1 MKNKPL
7 YILLLT
13 IFIDL
18 LGFSIIIPILPV
30 YSKELGATNIM
41 VGIIAGSYA
50 LMNFI
55 FSPIWGNLSDRIGRK
70 PVILV
75 SILITAFSYLL
86 FSFATAIPLLIV
98 SRIIAGIGSANIGA
112 AQAYIT
118 DITKPEDRTK
128 AFGKI
133 GAAFGLG
140 FIIGP
145 LIGGVIL
152 KHLGVQY
159 IGYITMGLNI
169 FNFIL
174 AAFILKESN
183 KDKKKDKRLF
193 ENPFKSVLDGIKRPV
208 LGKLMLISL
217 LFITA
222 FSMMQITISVYWN
235 EKYALNKAQI
245 SDMFAFIGL
254 ATVLVQGFLVEKLN
268 RRFGEYKLLVMGCL
282 LMAIG
287 LYLLPT
293 APYERWF
300 YVVEGIAILFIA
312 LANGCISPSIQSLLS
327 KNAGDQEQ
335 GKILGVSMSVSSLG
349 RVFGPYLGGLFYGM
363 AQFMPYFMGALIMIA
378 AWRVAKRFVVKYGK
392 PHLIS

>member
-1 MKNKPL
+1 MKNKAL
-7 YILLLT
+7 YTLLLT

-30 YSKELGATNIM
+30 YSKELGASNIM

-55 FSPIWGNLSDRIGRK
+55 FSPILGNLSDRIGRK

-75 SILITAFSYLL
+75 SLLITAFSYLL

-98 SRIIAGIGSANIGA
+98 SRIIAGIGSANMGT

-118 DITKPEDRTK
+118 DITKPEDRAK

-145 LIGGVIL
+145 LIGGLIL
-152 KHLGVQY
+152 KTLGVVY
-159 IGYITMGLNI
+159 IGYVTMSLNI
-169 FNFIL
+169 LNFIL

-183 KDKKKDKRLF
+183 HDKKTTRNLF
-193 ENPFKSVLDGIKRPV
+193 ENPFKSVMETIKRPM

-245 SDMFAFIGL
+245 SDMFAFIGISI
-254 ATVLVQGFLVEKLN
+254 VFVQGFLVERLN
-268 RRFGEYKLLVMGCL
+268 KKFGEYKLLIIGCI

-300 YVVEGIAILFIA
+300 YVVEGFAIL
-312 LANGCISPSIQSLLS
+312 
-327 KNAGDQEQ
+327 
-335 GKILGVSMSVSSLG
+335 V
-349 RVFGPYLGGLFYGM
+349 
-363 AQFMPYFMGALIMIA
+363 
-378 AWRVAKRFVVKYGK
+378 
-392 PHLIS
+392 

>member
-7 YILLLT
+7 FTLLLT

-30 YSKELGATNIM
+30 YSKEIGASNLM

-50 LMNFI
+50 LMNFL

-75 SILITAFSYLL
+75 SVLITAFSYLL
-86 FSFATAIPLLIV
+86 FSFATTIPLLLI
-98 SRIIAGIGSANIGA
+98 SRLIAGVGSANIGT

-118 DITKPEDRTK
+118 DITKPENRAK

-140 FIIGP
+140 FILGP
-145 LIGGVIL
+145 LIGSVIL
-152 KHLGVQY
+152 KFLGVAY

-169 FNFIL
+169 FNFFL
-174 AAFILKESN
+174 AVFILKESHHDRRN
-183 KDKKKDKRLF
+183 DKKLF
-193 ENPFKSVLDGIKRPV
+193 ENPFKSVYNGIRRPV
-208 LGKLMLISL
+208 LGKLMFISF

-235 EKYALNKAQI
+235 EKYALTKSQI

-254 ATVLVQGFLVEKLN
+254 ATVIVQAFLVERLTLK
-268 RRFGEYKLLVMGCL
+268 FGEYKLLIIGSI

-287 LYLLPT
+287 LYLIPT

-300 YVVEGIAILFIA
+300 YVVEGIAIIFIA
-312 LANGCISPSIQSLLS
+312 LANGCLSPSIQSLLS
-327 KNAGDQEQ
+327 KNAREDEQ

-349 RVFGPYLGGLFYGM
+349 RVVGPYLGGLFYGM
-363 AQFMPYFMGALIMIA
+363 VQFMPYFMGFLIMA
-378 AWRVAKRFVVKYGK
+378 AAALVSKRFVAKYGK
-392 PHLIS
+392 PHQP

>member
-7 YILLLT
+7 YTLLLT

-30 YSKELGATNIM
+30 YSKELGASNIM
-41 VGIIAGSYA
+41 VGVIAGSYA

-55 FSPIWGNLSDRIGRK
+55 FSPVWGNLSDRIGRK

-86 FSFATAIPLLIV
+86 FSFATAIPLLLV

-145 LIGGVIL
+145 LIGGMIL
-152 KHLGVQY
+152 KNLGVEY

-174 AAFILKESN
+174 AVFILKESN
-183 KDKKKDKRLF
+183 HDKKKGKSLF
-193 ENPFKSVLDGIKRPV
+193 ENPLKSVMETVKRPV

-235 EKYALNKAQI
+235 EKYALNKSQI

-254 ATVLVQGFLVEKLN
+254 ATVIVQGFLVEKLN
-268 RRFGEYKLLVMGCL
+268 RKFGEYKLLIMGCI

-287 LYLLPT
+287 LYILPT

-300 YVVEGIAILFIA
+300 YIVEGIAILFIA

-327 KNAGDQEQ
+327 KNAGDKEQ

-363 AQFMPYFMGALIMIA
+363 AQFMPYFMGSLIMVG

>member
-183 KDKKKDKRLF
+183 KDKKKDKPLF
-193 ENPFKSVLDGIKRPV
+193 ENPLKSVLDGIKRPV

-268 RRFGEYKLLVMGCL
+268 RRFGEYKLLVIGCL

-327 KNAGDQEQ
+327 KNAGEQEQ

-363 AQFMPYFMGALIMIA
+363 AQFMPYFMGALIMVA

>member
-1 MKNKPL
+1 MRKSPL
-7 YILLLT
+7 FTLLLT

-30 YSKELGATNIM
+30 YSKEIGATNLM

-70 PVILV
+70 PVMLI

-86 FSFATAIPLLIV
+86 FAFATTISLLLV
-98 SRIIAGIGSANIGA
+98 SRIIAGIGSANIGT

-118 DITKPEDRTK
+118 DLTKPEDRAK

-145 LIGGVIL
+145 LIGSIIL
-152 KHLGVQY
+152 KFWGVEY
-159 IGYITMGLNI
+159 IGFITMGLNV

-174 AAFILKESN
+174 AIFILKESHHDRRN
-183 KDKKKDKRLF
+183 DKKLF
-193 ENPFKSVLDGIKRPV
+193 ENPLVSVYHGLKRPM
-208 LGKLMLISL
+208 LGKLMFISF

-235 EKYALNKAQI
+235 EKYALTKAQI

-254 ATVLVQGFLVEKLN
+254 ATVIVQAFFVERLTKK
-268 RRFGEYKLLVMGCL
+268 FGEFKLLIIGSV
-282 LMAIG
+282 LMAVG
-287 LYLLPT
+287 LYMIPT

-300 YVVEGIAILFIA
+300 YVVTGIAILLIA
-312 LANGCISPSIQSLLS
+312 LANGCLTPSIQSLLS
-327 KNAGDQEQ
+327 KNSSAGEQ

-349 RVFGPYLGGLFYGM
+349 RVAGPYLGGLFYGM
-363 AQFMPYFMGALIMIA
+363 VQFMPYFMGFLIMVA
-378 AWRVAKRFVVKYGK
+378 AAMVSKRFVFKYGK
-392 PHLIS
+392 THAG